1 MRTRKSKYHL
11 LIDRVVIIFMLTL
24 LVFSAITEQV
34 ILTLNVIKTN
44 FHNKMDD
51 EFFMKALMLFIE
63 KDIIATVSTDS
74 IIDDFEDL
82 KKC

>member
-1 MRTRKSKYHL
+1 M
-11 LIDRVVIIFMLTL
+11 
-24 LVFSAITEQV
+24 
-34 ILTLNVIKTN
+34 NVIKTN

-63 KDIIATVSTDS
+63 KDIIATASTDS